1 MKQHQETIYKV
12 ILIFSAIIN
21 LFLIGLML
29 LVFRDS
35 SADAGERLF
44 LLQGKSF
51 WFFTGI
57 VMAYSLANAIFI
69 VRFLKFKNYN
79 S

>member
-21 LFLIGLML
+21 LFLIGLMF

-35 SADAGERLF
+35 SADEGERLF

-51 WFFTGI
+51 WFFTAI

-69 VRFLKFKNYN
+69 VRFLKFKNHN
-79 S
+79 P